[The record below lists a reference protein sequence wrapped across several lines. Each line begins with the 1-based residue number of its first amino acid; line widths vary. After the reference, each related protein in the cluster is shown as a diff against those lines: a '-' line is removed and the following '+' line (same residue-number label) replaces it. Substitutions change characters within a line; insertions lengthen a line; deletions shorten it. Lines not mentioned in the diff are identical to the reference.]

1 MLYIR
6 RFFAV
11 GRRPLSFSTFNYG
24 SDGLAR
30 HSCRRGELATL
41 ALEDRMLLASLALA
55 RVTGTQSQ
63 EASLYGLLLTP
74 DSGQVPD
81 YGVKGPVDLPAAQ
94 RHLALVSDRTLKS
107 RLYVNLHL
115 ELAL

>member
-1 MLYIR
+1 MLDIR

-24 SDGLAR
+24 SDGRAL
-30 HSCRRGELATL
+30 HSCRRGGLATL
-41 ALEDRMLLASLALA
+41 ALEDQMLLTSPALSC
-55 RVTGTQSQ
+55 VTGTQSE

-81 YGVKGPVDLPAAQ
+81 CGVKGPV
-94 RHLALVSDRTLKS
+94 HLLKS
-107 RLYVNLHL
+107 RLCVNLHL